1 MTGKTHAAT
10 GALTALALAPA
21 AISTG
26 LPIGGPALALWV
38 ALATIGALMPDL
50 DEPQSIAGRR
60 SLGLAH
66 IVRWAAGGHREGTHD
81 IILAPLTWLALGTIA
96 GLALGTIAGL
106 ATGPWWAGIPLA
118 LGVAVGILGDALTI
132 DGAPVPFTWWRP
144 GKAPRWGPRLFR
156 TGNKLAETTVTAIT
170 GAIAAAAW
178 LPHVP
183 SL

>member
-10 GALTALALAPA
+10 GALAGLALAPA
-21 AISTG
+21 AINTG
-26 LPIGGPALALWV
+26 LPIGGPALLLWV
-38 ALATIGALMPDL
+38 ALAAIGALMPDL

-96 GLALGTIAGL
+96 GLATS
-106 ATGPWWAGIPLA
+106 PWWAGLPLA
-118 LGVAVGILGDALTI
+118 LGVAVGILGDALTV

-156 TGNKLAETTVTAIT
+156 TGNKLAEHIVTTALALTAL
-170 GAIAAAAW
+170 AAW
-178 LPHVP
+178 APRVP